1 MHVLYRN
8 EQTIRE
14 ENLSLLGVLNMK
26 NIRFLLVAIF
36 AALPVMV
43 TSQERETYSLERLIS
58 LGLNHNPI
66 INAEK
71 QSVEAAK
78 AAYSAS
84 RSFPNPALD
93 YSQGSAKSYD
103 GTVTRTTRGFS
114 ITQPF
119 ENPFKRHYR
128 AESQK
133 NRWQAV
139 EYSYENARN
148 ELIFDIKIYFYKILL
163 LNKKEEI
170 TSKNLEAIG
179 EIYRLI
185 KKRADLG
192 EVKELEAIKLFVETL
207 KAQKDL
213 NQIKTEKELSEDNL
227 NRLLGNML
235 SKNFVLSGKMDR
247 TSVPI
252 DEESLIQLALF
263 SQPLIKEKAME
274 LEESQN
280 TSRFLKWHRLPDFN
294 LSGFTRKELDGTN
307 TGIGISFEIP
317 LWNWRSAEIK
327 EADKHTLKKEF
338 ELQALKDEVI
348 TKVRSKI
355 KQLQLSSQTLKLFS
369 SGLLT
374 QAAESL
380 KIAELSYKEGEI
392 SLMDYLDSQ
401 RTYNSIFLDF
411 QEALY
416 MWHADKAAL
425 EKAVGEE
432 IK

>member
-1 MHVLYRN
+1 MHKLYRI
-8 EQTIRE
+8 ERTGHE
-14 ENLSLLGVLNMK
+14 ENLGLLGVLNMK
-26 NIRFLLVAIF
+26 NIRFLFVVIF
-36 AALPVMV
+36 AAIPVIV
-43 TSQERETYSLERLIS
+43 TSQEKETYSLEQLIS
-58 LGLNHNPI
+58 LGLNNNLS

-71 QSVEAAK
+71 QGLEAAK

-93 YSQGSAKSYD
+93 YSRGSAKSYD
-103 GTVTRTTRGFS
+103 GTVIRTTRGFS
-114 ITQPF
+114 ITQPI
-119 ENPFKRHYR
+119 ENPFKRYFR

-148 ELIFDIKIYFYKILL
+148 ELIFDIKIYFYQILL
-163 LNKKEEI
+163 LSKKEEVA
-170 TSKNLEAIG
+170 SKNLEAIG

-213 NQIKTEKELSEDNL
+213 NQIKTEKELTEDNL

-247 TSVPI
+247 TSVTN
-252 DEESLIQLALF
+252 DEESLIQLALS
-263 SQPLIKEKAME
+263 SQPLIKEKTME

-280 TSRFLKWHRLPDFN
+280 TSRFLKWHRLPDFF
-294 LSGFTRKELDGTN
+294 LSGFSHRELDGKN
-307 TGIGISFEIP
+307 IGIGISFEIP
-317 LWNWRSAEIK
+317 LWNWKSAEIK
-327 EADKHTLKKEF
+327 EAMKRSRQKEL
-338 ELQALKDEVI
+338 ELQALKNEVM
-348 TKVRSKI
+348 TEVRSRI
-355 KQLQLSSQTLKLFS
+355 KNLQLSAQTLDLFS
-369 SGLLT
+369 SGLLN

-380 KIAELSYKEGEI
+380 KIAEISYKEGEI

-401 RTYNSIFLDF
+401 RTYNSILVDF

-416 MWHADKAAL
+416 MWNADKAAL

>member
-1 MHVLYRN
+1 
-8 EQTIRE
+8 
-14 ENLSLLGVLNMK
+14 LL
-26 NIRFLLVAIF
+26 IAIF
-36 AALPVMV
+36 AALPVIIF
-43 TSQERETYSLERLIS
+43 SQERETYSLEQLIS
-58 LGLNHNPI
+58 LGLKHNPI

-78 AAYSAS
+78 AAYSAF
-84 RSFPNPALD
+84 RSFPNPSLD

-114 ITQPF
+114 ITQPI
-119 ENPFKRHYR
+119 ENPFKRYFR
-128 AESQK
+128 AESRK
-133 NRWQAV
+133 NHWQAV
-139 EYSYENARN
+139 EYSYENTRN
-148 ELIFDIKIYFYKILL
+148 ELIFDIKIYFYQILL
-163 LNKKEEI
+163 LNKKEEVA
-170 TSKNLEAIG
+170 SKNLKAIG

-192 EVKELEAIKLFVETL
+192 EVRELEAIKLFVETL

-213 NQIKTEKELSEDNL
+213 NQIKTEIELTEDNL

-235 SKNFVLSGKMDR
+235 SKNFVLSGTMAH

-252 DEESLIQLALF
+252 DEETLILLALA
-263 SQPLIKEKAME
+263 SHPLIKERAMD
-274 LEESQN
+274 LHASQN
-280 TSRFLKWHRLPDFN
+280 TSRFLKWNRLPDLY
-294 LSGFTRKELDGTN
+294 LSGFTRRELDGTN

-317 LWNWRSAEIK
+317 LWNWRSAEIE
-327 EADKHTLKKEF
+327 EADKHIRKKEF
-338 ELQALKDEVI
+338 ELHALKDEVI
-348 TKVRSKI
+348 TEVRSKI
-355 KQLQLSSQTLKLFS
+355 KQLQLSTQTLKLFS

-392 SLMDYLDSQ
+392 SLIDYLDSQ

-425 EKAVGEE
+425 EKAVGED